1 MDAEDGRRWQFSWP
15 GSVVSGALLV
25 LLVLLLIFGCWFCW
39 FCLVVCSTKATG
51 RKTADAASQKL
62 MDGSLEMSNLFIYFY
77 LFIYLF
83 ILSFSFLFFLF
94 LFLFLFLS
102 TYSPLFPQGLGSQ
115 RLIWAVYFMRTGQ
128 DEQHTR
134 DRTTEPARTGC
145 CNRTSPSAPVWGKK
159 N

>member
-62 MDGSLEMSNLFIYFY
+62 MDGSLEMSNLSIY

-83 ILSFSFLFFLF
+83 IYSFLFFPF
-94 LFLFLFLS
+94 FPFSFSFSFSLS

-115 RLIWAVYFMRTGQ
+115 RLIWAVNFMTRQ